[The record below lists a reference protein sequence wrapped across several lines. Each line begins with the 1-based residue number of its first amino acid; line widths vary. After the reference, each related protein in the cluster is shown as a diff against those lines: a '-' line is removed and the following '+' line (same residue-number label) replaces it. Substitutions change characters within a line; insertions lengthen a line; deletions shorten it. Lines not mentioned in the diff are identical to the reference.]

1 VSLRLRPGADE
12 ALRDIVL
19 QLNQYFARGDFPAG
33 TSASAPVDSV
43 NGQTGTVVLDADDID
58 DTSTT
63 NKFADATS
71 VAAAGAIMDSDVS
84 SSGFVARTGAGAYAA
99 RSLTAGTGISITNA
113 NGVSGNPTISATSA
127 ASLVAFKTYFTNFD
141 IQAST
146 GLQSGFNTSP
156 AINQG
161 SFSVSTS
168 QITVP
173 QTSTYLITVN
183 ISLESTVTRAAPNCY
198 LLNGSTPMGERMASG
213 YIRAS
218 SQNKSS
224 LHLSALYSLTASDQI
239 GLYAEPEGATGT
251 VDVIGSESSISILK
265 VG

>member
-1 VSLRLRPGADE
+1 MSLRLRPGADE

-19 QLNQYFARGDFPAG
+19 QLNQYFARGDFPAD

-63 NKFADATS
+63 NKFADAAS

-84 SSGFVARTGAGAYAA
+84 ANGLIARTSAGAYAA
-99 RSLTAGTGISITNA
+99 RTLTAGTGISITNA
-113 NGVSGNPTISATSA
+113 NGVSGNPTISATG

-168 QITVP
+168 RVTVP
-173 QTSTYLITVN
+173 ETATYLITVN
-183 ISLESTVTRAAPNCY
+183 ISLESTVVRAAPNCY
-198 LLNGSTPMGERMASG
+198 LLNGSTAMGERMASG

-239 GLYAEPEGATGT
+239 GLYAEPEGAAGT